1 MSTTHWTHRTHTLGL
16 TGFGRRVRSVSNGT
30 CRAAIRIGAPVL
42 AAGVLTGAMT
52 GVAGA
57 STAGS
62 QATKS
67 TTPPLSVLRAEAA
80 KHFAGFSLPRH
91 RATSVTLSAVPLLK
105 PAAGTAAPAA
115 TATSLVYGQ
124 DVSGFQGNVNWGAQ
138 WRAGSR
144 FVYIKAT
151 EGSYYINPFFSQQ
164 YRGSYSV
171 GMIRGSYVF
180 ANPRTSS
187 GANQARY
194 FVSHGGGWSNDGRTL
209 PGALDVEYN
218 PYPNEGNTCYNFSQ
232 SSMRSWIGSFIST
245 YHSLTTRYPVIYS
258 TTDWWVR
265 CTGNWSGTAHNDP
278 LWIARYASSPGT
290 LFNGYGFFTIW
301 QFASSGR
308 FAGDQDVFNGDHTRL
323 VALAK

>member
-1 MSTTHWTHRTHTLGL
+1 MSTTHWMDTLGL
-16 TGFGRRVRSVSNGT
+16 RGFRRPARHVAR
-30 CRAAIRIGAPVL
+30 RAAARIGATVA
-42 AAGVLTGAMT
+42 AAGLLTSAMT

-57 STAGS
+57 STAGP
-62 QATKS
+62 QATAA
-67 TTPPLSVLRAEAA
+67 TNPPLSVLRAEAA
-80 KHFAGFSLPRH
+80 KHFAGFSLPRY
-91 RATSVTLSAVPLLK
+91 RATSVSPSAVPLLK
-105 PAAGTAAPAA
+105 PAAGTAASAA
-115 TATSLVYGQ
+115 TATSVVYGQ

-144 FVYIKAT
+144 FAYIKAT
-151 EGSYYINPFFSQQ
+151 EGSYYVNPFFSQQ
-164 YRGSYSV
+164 YRGSYGV

-218 PYPNEGNTCYNFSQ
+218 PYPNEGNECYNFSQ

-245 YHSLTTRYPVIYS
+245 YHSLTTRYPVVYS
-258 TTDWWVR
+258 TTDWWR
-265 CTGNWSGTAHNDP
+265 TCTGNWSGTAHNDP
-278 LWIARYASSPGT
+278 LWIARYASSVGT
-290 LFNGYGFFTIW
+290 LPAGYGFYTIW